1 MEDRPFRHYDDESSP
16 QEGGSLLASHGF
28 LPSSPSPVSTVAS
41 DSPSERFPQSLPFE
55 GGGGGDGSAGTTVG
69 RCRKELRLMPTPMSR
84 LMRGGGVAMG
94 SLAAA
99 GLHRRFV
106 VVAPSLFAKR
116 PYRDLKCGIGVI
128 MQNNG
133 YVVYKMIPSK
143 LGGIL

>member
-69 RCRKELRLMPTPMSR
+69 RCRKELRLMPTPIDEGWW
-84 LMRGGGVAMG
+84 RGDGVSG
-94 SLAAA
+94 SSGASSSI
-99 GLHRRFV
+99 RRRGAV
-106 VVAPSLFAKR
+106 SVRETAIPRSEVRNWGYNAK
-116 PYRDLKCGIGVI
+116 
-128 MQNNG
+128 
-133 YVVYKMIPSK
+133 
-143 LGGIL
+143 